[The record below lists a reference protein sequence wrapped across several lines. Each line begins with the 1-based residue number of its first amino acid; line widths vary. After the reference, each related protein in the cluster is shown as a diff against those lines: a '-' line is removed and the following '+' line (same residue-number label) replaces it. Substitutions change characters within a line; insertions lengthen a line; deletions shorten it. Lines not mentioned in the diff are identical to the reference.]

1 MSIEGAKT
9 VRESKYRELEYAID
23 GLHAVVKRFDGL
35 IDEMDNGP
43 SPKVQGAPTN
53 PPHSSAFQS
62 VYDGAPNR
70 IQEATSA
77 LEKILSDIRTRLF

>member
-1 MSIEGAKT
+1 MNIEGAKT
-9 VRESKYRELEYAID
+9 AREPKYRELEHTID

-70 IQEATSA
+70 IQEATGA
-77 LEKILSDIRTRLF
+77 LEKILSGFRDRLF